1 METRLEK
8 QVDLGYDDGEP
19 SVKIAKTTLA
29 FNNAEII
36 DLLRQRGTAIKTEK
50 WDLQKEIETKINQK
64 K

>member
-8 QVDLGYDDGEP
+8 LPDLGYDDGEP

-36 DLLRQRGTAIKTEK
+36 DLLKQRGAAIKTEQ
-50 WDLQKEIETKINQK
+50 WDLQKQIES
-64 K
+64 

>member
-8 QVDLGYDDGEP
+8 LPDLGYDDGEP

-36 DLLRQRGTAIKTEK
+36 NLLKQRGAAIKAEN
-50 WDLQKEIETKINQK
+50 WELQH
-64 K
+64 